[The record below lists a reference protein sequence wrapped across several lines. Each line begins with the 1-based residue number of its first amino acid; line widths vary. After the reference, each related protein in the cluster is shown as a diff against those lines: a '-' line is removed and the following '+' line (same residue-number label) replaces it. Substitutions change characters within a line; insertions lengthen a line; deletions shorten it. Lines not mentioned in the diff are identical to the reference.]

1 MNKFKSIALIALA
14 GLFLQ
19 SCNNDDSP
27 INNPEQGTYSK
38 GVFVLNEGGMGSAN
52 ADITYYNPN
61 EKISDTNPI
70 QNIFKKANAGAQLG
84 DVAQD
89 FVFKGNKGYI
99 VVNNSNKVEIVDNT
113 SFKKVSTI
121 TENILNP
128 RYLAVTDKYIY
139 VTNWGTSSD
148 PNDDYIAVYTSSD
161 NKFVKKI
168 SVAEGPGHIIAENN
182 VIYVAFEESGR
193 NNVYGKSIAIID
205 EAKNSTTTI
214 VVGDSPTGLVKT
226 GNYLFALSQ
235 GLPSWSSNETAGSL
249 TRIDLANNNNTSTFN
264 LSKTEHPDY
273 LVESDGY
280 LYYAIAKDVYKMKVD
295 ASALPTSKLFK
306 STATYLYGLKVN
318 GSSIYVLDAKDF
330 KSAGNLSVY
339 NTTGVLQEDITTGI
353 GPNSIIVKK

>member
-1 MNKFKSIALIALA
+1 MNKFKSIALIALS

-161 NKFVKKI
+161 KK
-168 SVAEGPGHIIAENN
+168 
-182 VIYVAFEESGR
+182 
-193 NNVYGKSIAIID
+193 
-205 EAKNSTTTI
+205 
-214 VVGDSPTGLVKT
+214 
-226 GNYLFALSQ
+226 
-235 GLPSWSSNETAGSL
+235 
-249 TRIDLANNNNTSTFN
+249 
-264 LSKTEHPDY
+264 
-273 LVESDGY
+273 
-280 LYYAIAKDVYKMKVD
+280 
-295 ASALPTSKLFK
+295 
-306 STATYLYGLKVN
+306 
-318 GSSIYVLDAKDF
+318 
-330 KSAGNLSVY
+330 
-339 NTTGVLQEDITTGI
+339 
-353 GPNSIIVKK
+353 